1 MPSNM
6 AFREIL
12 TVLADLDQRLAL
24 TGETL
29 MQVKCRQLSFI
40 TNLKANIKK
49 TQIIN
54 LLLYLLAFK
63 KLKQILNSSITWKLM
78 HGSKM
83 KQSLLLDTYF
93 IHNKIHSNQEK
104 EDNKTSKVNNT

>member
-1 MPSNM
+1 MGFMPSNM

-63 KLKQILNSSITWKLM
+63 KTKTDFKQFNY
-78 HGSKM
+78 M
-83 KQSLLLDTYF
+83 KVDAWQ
-93 IHNKIHSNQEK
+93 
-104 EDNKTSKVNNT
+104 